1 VVAGAGQAH
10 PSETSPGMNITN
22 VQSGSIPVGDYLH
35 AKVGLHAGRPSDR
48 EAMYNGHLTFYKW
61 LDS

>member
-1 VVAGAGQAH
+1 
-10 PSETSPGMNITN
+10 MNITN